1 MIDYIWVIMIDL
13 YQANINSSEDPGYIH
28 PEVARLQH
36 LLHQREIQQRD
47 FMEAF
52 TGKHHIHVHVI
63 PFRCREYAWKSLKVT
78 RL

>member
-1 MIDYIWVIMIDL
+1 MIDL
-13 YQANINSSEDPGYIH
+13 YQANINSSENPGYIH

-63 PFRCREYAWKSLKVT
+63 YYSISLRWFQPSVICIQWCLQT
-78 RL
+78 RY

>member
-1 MIDYIWVIMIDL
+1 MIDL

-52 TGKHHIHVHVI
+52 TGKHHIARTCNT
-63 PFRCREYAWKSLKVT
+63 F
-78 RL
+78 